1 MQRDPDQLALRRTA
15 PDNPAMS
22 PELAAAMRLLDAAK
36 AAGFRFQRVAPG
48 PDGPLLGVREGVDY
62 RDEIYLGG
70 FGERCHASRARRSSL
85 IVPGDLP
92 VTERVE
98 GDALTVLHTAVSDW
112 RVRT

>member
-1 MQRDPDQLALRRTA
+1 
-15 PDNPAMS
+15 MS

-98 GDALTVLHTAVSDW
+98 GDALTVLHTAASDW